1 MNDIVPWSPYLAR
14 TSLPS
19 AGRIAL
25 TAAFADVIYVRCGF
39 EAHELHDIFHAPA
52 DDGENDA
59 CRDIV
64 RLNVEHTAE
73 QFIRG
78 RIPTFARPLDGGIIT
93 ALDPSLWEID
103 DPLRRFATGAFNL
116 TQWSDPYAELSHRLF
131 VDSAT
136 YNRWLM
142 LQRQP
147 GSLSSRE
154 IESVIDP
161 QVRAAR
167 SMATTSTFRTSDQG
181 GFNEPHSS
189 RTSTYC
195 FEERSD
201 TISLA
206 EVEKRTSLK
215 RSTIYSYMGNGKFP
229 HNFQLTDNRVG
240 WSAAEIDKWMTER
253 AANRKR

>member
-1 MNDIVPWSPYLAR
+1 MYDITPWSPYLER
-14 TSLPS
+14 TKLPS

-39 EAHELHDIFHAPA
+39 EAHELPEIFCAPA

-64 RLNVEHTAE
+64 RLNAEHTAE

-78 RIPTFARPLDGGIIT
+78 RIPTFARPLDGGTIT
-93 ALDPSLWEID
+93 PLDPSLWEID
-103 DPLRRFATGAFNL
+103 DPLMRFATGAFNL
-116 TQWSDPYAELSHRLF
+116 DKWAVPSAELSHRLF

-136 YNRWLM
+136 FNRWLM
-142 LQRQP
+142 LQRQLGP
-147 GSLSSRE
+147 LSSGE
-154 IESVIDP
+154 IESVLDP
-161 QVRAAR
+161 RVRAAR
-167 SMATTSTFRTSDQG
+167 STAAANTVCTSDQG
-181 GFNEPHSS
+181 GFKEPHPS

-201 TISLA
+201 TIALA

-215 RSTIYSYMGNGKFP
+215 RSTIYSYMGQGKFP
-229 HNFQLTDNRVG
+229 QNFPLTDNRVG
-240 WSAAEIDKWMTER
+240 WSAGEIDRWIGER
-253 AANRKR
+253 AASRER

>member
-1 MNDIVPWSPYLAR
+1 MNDIAPWSPYLAR

-39 EAHELHDIFHAPA
+39 EAHELPEIFHAPA

-93 ALDPSLWEID
+93 PLDPSLWEID

-116 TQWSDPYAELSHRLF
+116 TQWSDPNAELSHRLF

-142 LQRQP
+142 LQRQLGP
-147 GSLSSRE
+147 LSSSE
-154 IESVIDP
+154 IESVLDP
-161 QVRAAR
+161 QVRAVR
-167 SMATTSTFRTSDQG
+167 STAVTNTVCTSDQG
-181 GFNEPHSS
+181 GFNESHPS
-189 RTSTYC
+189 RNSTYC

-215 RSTIYSYMGNGKFP
+215 RSTIYSYMGNRKFP
-229 HNFQLTDNRVG
+229 QNFQLTDNRVG
-240 WSAAEIDKWMTER
+240 WSAAEIDKWIAER
-253 AANRKR
+253 AANRKH